1 MEYVVLGLLIIQAMT
16 LYEMNQAFKNGISM
30 IYSASY
36 GSLQIAV
43 RKLLEKEMIVFEE
56 VVDKGRNKKIY
67 TITPRGKQ
75 AFLEWMLEEIPPSKV
90 ELVGLSKVYFLGL
103 IPDIGQRQQIV
114 ADILAKIRMVEG
126 ELLNL
131 NDSLGEM
138 DIPESWREIAHF
150 SRKTLE
156 YGLGAHAFAREWA
169 ESILKE
175 LQGSPGIATGEQ
187 R

>member
-1 MEYVVLGLLIIQAMT
+1 MEYVVLGLLMIQDMT

-43 RKLLEKEMIVFEE
+43 RKLLEKEMIIFEE
-56 VVDKGRNKKIY
+56 VVEKGRNKKIY

-75 AFLEWMLEEIPPSKV
+75 AFLKWMLEEIPPNKV
-90 ELVGLSKVYFLGL
+90 EIVGLSKVYFLGL
-103 IPDIGQRQQIV
+103 IPDIEQRKQIV
-114 ADILAKIRMVEG
+114 ADILAKIRMVER
-126 ELLNL
+126 ELLSL
-131 NDSLGEM
+131 NDSLRKM
-138 DIPESWREIAHF
+138 DIPESWREIAHY
-150 SRKTLE
+150 SRKTLD

-175 LQGSPGIATGEQ
+175 LQGSPETASGGQE
-187 R
+187 